1 MGEFAAKI
9 WFNVQRRGLLTLMLM
24 AIFRFIQKLIPF
36 ELLIFFEKSLVEPIP
51 NCCPKI
57 NISFK
62 NGEYED
68 IRDLNI
74 KEYRL
79 SGLES
84 YEINNNCDCYIG
96 ALDKVVFYV
105 WVSYNNIYDD
115 KIFNV
120 ELNSKQAYLYRA
132 FTHPDYRGL
141 KIYPAGLSYACKEL
155 QRRQIEKCYIAAS
168 IENRSSIKG
177 IYKAG
182 FSKVGYVTYFK
193 VRNYKKVILP
203 KILQALAT

>member
-1 MGEFAAKI
+1 MGEFVTKI
-9 WFNVQRRGLLTLMLM
+9 WFNIQRRGLFTLTLMVV
-24 AIFRFIQKLIPF
+24 FRLIQKLIPF
-36 ELLIFFEKSLVEPIP
+36 ELLIFFEKSLVEPLP
-51 NCCPKI
+51 VHEPKI

-62 NGEYED
+62 NGEFED
-68 IRDLNI
+68 IKNLNS

-84 YEINNNCDCYIG
+84 YEINNSCDCYIG
-96 ALDKVVFYV
+96 TLDKVVFYV
-105 WVSYNNIYDD
+105 WISYNNIYDD
-115 KIFNV
+115 KIFNM

-132 FTHPDYRGL
+132 FTHQDYRGL
-141 KIYPAGLSYACKEL
+141 QIYPAGLSYACKEL
-155 QRRQIEKCYIAAS
+155 QQRHIEKCYIAAS

-193 VRNYKKVILP
+193 VRNYKKVIIP